1 MRIGTYS
8 RQTST
13 ASLAGLSRRAFTLVE
28 LLVVIAIIG
37 ILVGLLLPA
46 VQAARE
52 AARRCSCSNN
62 LAQLGLAIHHY
73 EFNMEHL
80 PPGVTN
86 PDGPIRNEAIG
97 QHVSW
102 TVRILPYIE
111 QTNIYKHFDM
121 EAGAYAAANLPV
133 RQQSVSLF
141 MCPSFEGLPT
151 NSNPAIALTT
161 YAGCHHDREAP
172 IDDNNNGLM
181 YLNSHVRFGQIE
193 DGSSNTILIGEMLPE
208 VDDLGWVSGTRASLR
223 NTGSLNGAMRSVSPP
238 GGGNPVPAG
247 SLVVGGFGSRH
258 TGGAQFTF
266 ADSSVRFMSQS
277 IDMRLFQKL
286 GHRADGEMLS
296 AELYW

>member
-1 MRIGTYS
+1 MSQAKYS
-8 RQTST
+8 QQASSASVT
-13 ASLAGLSRRAFTLVE
+13 SLARGAFTLVE
-28 LLVVIAIIG
+28 LLVVIAIIS
-37 ILVGLLLPA
+37 ILVSLLLPA

-80 PPGVTN
+80 PAGVTN

-111 QTNIYKHFDM
+111 QTNVYKHFDM
-121 EAGAYAAANLPV
+121 EAGTYAEANLPV
-133 RQQSVSLF
+133 RQQHVSLF
-141 MCPSFEGLPT
+141 MCPSFGGLPAG
-151 NSNPAIALTT
+151 SSAPIALTT

-172 IDDNNNGLM
+172 IDDNNNGLL

-193 DGSSNTILIGEMLPE
+193 DGASNTILIGEMLPE
-208 VDDLGWVSGTRASLR
+208 VDDLGWASGTRASLR
-223 NTGSLNGAMRSVSPP
+223 NTGSLNGSLGSLLPP
-238 GGGNPVPAG
+238 GTVNPVPAG
-247 SLVVGGFGSRH
+247 SLVVGGFGSAH

-266 ADSSVRFMSQS
+266 ADSSVRFLTQS

-286 GHRADGEMLS
+286 GHRADGEMLNS
-296 AELYW
+296 EFY